1 MAEDVRNY
9 IASCIK
15 CARYSIAQRS
25 QLQSPVRVDA
35 PGILFGIDF
44 IGPLPA
50 TDLTAKDLV
59 KLNWPTIAK
68 YDDED
73 YLLDFDEGFY
83 VSEDR
88 KGLTVSYIL
97 VIVDYFSRFI
107 EAFATIGN
115 TSYEVVRCLEWKFS
129 RDGCPVGFN
138 GDEGSH
144 FTGFVTKEFLRKNQV
159 IWISAPSGAKKATGI
174 VEKCND
180 LLQRILK
187 KSEAGKLWPFEL
199 QECVFNMNL
208 RVIDHLGFS
217 PFEIEKGYQPT
228 GILET
233 RLPSTVRTDAI
244 KAVVETNLLTMLEH
258 NSDYHDDVFNFIA
271 KREGKQFKALG
282 KSDWRKMLQK
292 ERHDRCHSLNKSAY
306 AAK

>member
-1 MAEDVRNY
+1 MGRQGVKKRCVLKKDVPWVLKYAHSMEGHFLIAIRMKKLHLYYWPKMAEDVKNY

-25 QLQSPVRVDA
+25 KLQSPVRVDA

-50 TDLTAKDLV
+50 TDLTAKELV

-88 KGLTVSYIL
+88 KGLTISYIL

-115 TSYEVVRCLEWKFS
+115 TSYEVIRCLKWKFS
-129 RDGCPVGFN
+129 RGGSPVGFY
-138 GDEGSH
+138 GDEGTH
-144 FTGFVTKEFLRKNQV
+144 FTGHITKEFLRKNRV
-159 IWISAPSGAKKATGI
+159 IWISTPSGAKKAIGM
-174 VEKCND
+174 VE
-180 LLQRILK
+180 
-187 KSEAGKLWPFEL
+187 
-199 QECVFNMNL
+199 
-208 RVIDHLGFS
+208 
-217 PFEIEKGYQPT
+217 
-228 GILET
+228 
-233 RLPSTVRTDAI
+233 
-244 KAVVETNLLTMLEH
+244 
-258 NSDYHDDVFNFIA
+258 
-271 KREGKQFKALG
+271 
-282 KSDWRKMLQK
+282 
-292 ERHDRCHSLNKSAY
+292 
-306 AAK
+306 